1 MRRLISYFF
10 ILWVPH
16 LYAADLADWVN
27 KIAAEQPQALQNHAS
42 QQLSQAQRRQAER
55 WFPQGAEWRVSHE
68 NDAMTGSEGANNWEL
83 GIGFSLW
90 AWGQRE
96 AQQDLADSYQ
106 QAQQDYQTLLKLDI
120 AGVLRQAGWAL
131 RETQVEVEMAQR
143 EWQVWLQLQQAVEQA
158 VKSGDRPPLDAQL
171 AKQAAL
177 QAQQTL
183 IKAQFSQRQAQ
194 QQLAIW
200 GIEQPL
206 ADLAEK
212 LSSADWQQHP
222 ALRWQQHLVN
232 QAQAERQIVR
242 SQLSGQP
249 SLSVAAKQEQTNQMA
264 ANTALVVELT
274 LPFGQGNQLE
284 LAKANHAQAE
294 QQVSLAK
301 LHRQLHQAWLQA
313 QMQYELSQQQQTL
326 LAQQVELNKSA
337 LIMAQRAYQ
346 AGETSLSELLRV
358 QQQTLA
364 NQREAALAQVA
375 VAKNLALL
383 NQALGVLPQ

>member
-1 MRRLISYFF
+1 MRRLISYLF
-10 ILWVPH
+10 ILCVPNV
-16 LYAADLADWVN
+16 YAADLAEWVN
-27 KIAAEQPQALQNHAS
+27 KIAAEQPQALQSHAA

-55 WFPQGAEWRVSHE
+55 WFPQGAQWRISHE
-68 NDAMTGSEGANNWEL
+68 NDAMTGSEGTQNWEL

-90 AWGQRE
+90 AWGQRA
-96 AQQDLADSYQ
+96 AQQGLADSYQ

-131 RETQVEVEMAQR
+131 REAQVDVEIAER
-143 EWQVWLQLQQAVEQA
+143 EWRVWLQLQQAVEQA
-158 VKSGDRPPLDAQL
+158 VKSGDRPALDAQL

-183 IKAQFSQRQAQ
+183 IKAQFSQRQALQ
-194 QQLAIW
+194 ALAIW

-206 ADLAEK
+206 TDLAEN

-222 ALRWQQHLVN
+222 ALRWQQQLVN
-232 QAQAERQIVR
+232 QAQAEQQIAR
-242 SQLSGQP
+242 SQVSGQP

-264 ANTALVVELT
+264 ANTALVLELT

-301 LHRQLHQAWLQA
+301 LRRQLHQAWLQA

-326 LAQQVELNKSA
+326 LAQQVELNRSA

-346 AGETSLSELLRV
+346 AGETNLSELLRV

-364 NQREAALAQVA
+364 TQREAALAQVA

>member
-1 MRRLISYFF
+1 MRLI
-10 ILWVPH
+10 IGWV
-16 LYAADLADWVN
+16 LLGCLSAVQAGELAEWVDRV
-27 KIAAEQPQALQNHAS
+27 ASEQPQALQSQAS
-42 QQLSQAQRRQAER
+42 QALAQAQKQQAQR
-55 WFPQGAEWRVSHE
+55 WFPQGAEWRISHE
-68 NDAMTGSEGANNWEL
+68 NDAMTGSEGIQNWEL

-96 AQQDLADSYQ
+96 AQQGLADSYQ

-120 AGVLRQAGWAL
+120 AGVLRQAGWTL
-131 RETQVEVEMAQR
+131 RETQVEVEMAER

-194 QQLAIW
+194 QQLAVW
-200 GIEQPL
+200 GINQPL
-206 ADLAEK
+206 ADLAET

-222 ALRWQQHLVN
+222 ALRWQQQLVN
-232 QAQAERQIVR
+232 QAQAEQQIAR

-264 ANTALVVELT
+264 ANTGLVVELT
-274 LPFGQGNQLE
+274 LPFGQGNQLA

-301 LHRQLHQAWLQA
+301 LRRQLHQAWLQA

-326 LAQQVELNKSA
+326 LSQQIELNQSA

-346 AGETSLSELLRV
+346 AGETNLSELLRV